1 MVWDTL
7 QPVVNWVDASTFAR
21 WLGQSEGRIAALFVV
36 HLVGL
41 TLLLGATLVIGL
53 RLLGLGIRVGPVAQL
68 SREIAPW
75 QMVGLMVAM
84 VSGSLIFAGGAVSY
98 FEGDW
103 FRRKMA
109 LLVLALVFNFTWF
122 RAVAYAQE
130 GKFSEWQKRL
140 TAAVALLLWFGVGVA
155 GRAIAFF

>member
-1 MVWDTL
+1 MVWDAL
-7 QPVVNWVDASTFAR
+7 QPVVNRVDASALAQ
-21 WLGQSEGRIAALFVV
+21 WLGQSEARIAGLFIL

-41 TLLLGATLVIGL
+41 TLLLGGTLVISL
-53 RLLGLGIRVGPVAQL
+53 RLLGFGVRSGSVAQL

-75 QMVGLMVAM
+75 RSAGLTLALI
-84 VSGSLIFAGGAVSY
+84 SGSLIFAGGAVSY
-98 FEGDW
+98 FEGAW

-109 LLVLALVFNFTWF
+109 LLLVALVFNFTWF
-122 RAVAYAQE
+122 RVVANGHE
-130 GKFSEWQKRL
+130 GRFSPWQKRV